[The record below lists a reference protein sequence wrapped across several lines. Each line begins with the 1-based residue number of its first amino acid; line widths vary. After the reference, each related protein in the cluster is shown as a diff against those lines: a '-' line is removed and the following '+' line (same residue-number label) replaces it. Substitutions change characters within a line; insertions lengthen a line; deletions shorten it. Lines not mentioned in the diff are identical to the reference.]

1 MSSAIRSVSKST
13 TIKKELETLINKDIE
28 TRLIEMY
35 IKGWITKEQLEGQLD
50 KLEES
55 DKPDM
60 PEPPTVY

>member
-1 MSSAIRSVSKST
+1 MNWKPL
-13 TIKKELETLINKDIE
+13 KNKDIE

-35 IKGWITKEQLEGQLD
+35 IRGWITKEELEEQLD
-50 KLEES
+50 KLDES

>member
-1 MSSAIRSVSKST
+1 MV
-13 TIKKELETLINKDIE
+13 NKDIE

-35 IKGWITKEQLEGQLD
+35 IRGWITKEELEERLE
-50 KLEES
+50 KLEKS

>member
-1 MSSAIRSVSKST
+1 
-13 TIKKELETLINKDIE
+13 LINKDIE

-35 IKGWITKEQLEGQLD
+35 IRGWITKEELEERLE
-50 KLEES
+50 KLEKS